1 MTHTQAYA
9 RPSSDI
15 TDGSWL
21 NSSSN
26 NTDLFSYID
35 GASAGSD
42 YISVQ
47 HGMSGS
53 LACEVGL
60 ETVDAPGVNTGHK
73 VTFRASEDSDSN
85 SITLVVKLRQDTMTI
100 DEFEEDSFGAAET
113 FEHSIS
119 ESDAANITDYSALR
133 LQFTSTDGMGG
144 TTTKV
149 YHAFL
154 EFPAPDALI
163 LAPVASKANLLGM
176 FD

>member
-1 MTHTQAYA
+1 MTHTQAYS

-15 TDGSWL
+15 TDGSWV
-21 NSSSN
+21 NSASN

-47 HGMSGS
+47 HGMGGS

-60 ETVDAPGVNTGHK
+60 EAVDDPGVNTGHK
-73 VTFRASEDSDSN
+73 VTFRASEDSDMTA
-85 SITLVVKLRQDTMTI
+85 ITLVVKLRQDTTTI
-100 DEFEEDSFGAAET
+100 DTFTENSFGAAET
-113 FEHSIS
+113 FEHAIS

-154 EFPAPDALI
+154 EFPDPDALI
-163 LAPVASKANLLGM
+163 LAPVAARALLLGM